1 MGISKGKINQAGY
14 SLIGKGGK
22 LTKDE
27 VNDALRY
34 FRYIH
39 QHPML
44 LFRHTIDRKL
54 KKNGV
59 EALVSQRLKRIPS
72 IIKKLKIQKTMRLSR
87 MQDIGGL
94 RIVVNTVSEVYLI
107 RDEIKKAEQH
117 GNFKFIFANEKDYIK
132 SPQDSGYR
140 SIHLVYKYE
149 KGIPSEKQCRVEV
162 QIRTELHHSWATA
175 VEVVGTYLN
184 QPLKQS
190 FGDARYLDIFKK
202 ISKLFVSLESISL
215 ESKDINYKFVT
226 EVKDDI
232 DNVKLLEKLE
242 NFNIIAKH
250 LDDNAQGQY
259 ALLKMDLRQNTIE
272 ITQYSKAKFKQAN
285 KDYLEMELD
294 NNNKLV
300 EIVLISMQDIQK
312 LKQSYPNYFMDT
324 AEFIKNLNILFKST
338 QRVQK
343 IEEMIDSAKNE
354 QKIALNEM
362 RNGIFGN
369 ILELFNGSKK

>member
-1 MGISKGKINQAGY
+1 MATITKGEIDRV
-14 SLIGKGGK
+14 GGR
-22 LTKDE
+22 L
-27 VNDALRY
+27 VNGSPNEGDNSVLEY
-34 FRYIH
+34 FRSIH
-39 QHPML
+39 QHPMA

-54 KKNGV
+54 KKHKV
-59 EALVSQRLKRIPS
+59 EALVSQRLKRRPS
-72 IIKKLKIQKTMRLSR
+72 IISKLEIQENMNLSR

-94 RIVVNTVSEVYLI
+94 RIVVKTIQEVDLI
-107 RDEIKKAEQH
+107 RNEIRKVEQH
-117 GNFKFIFANEKDYIK
+117 RSFKFIFSNEKDYIK
-132 SPQDSGYR
+132 DPKDSGYR
-140 SIHLVYKYE
+140 SIHMVYIYE
-149 KGIPSEKQCRVEV
+149 KNVLPEEKCRVEI
-162 QIRTELHHSWATA
+162 QIRTQLQHSWATA
-175 VEVVGTYLN
+175 VEVLGTYLN

-190 FGDARYLDIFKK
+190 VGPQEYLDIFKK
-202 ISKLFVSLESISL
+202 ISKLFVSLES
-215 ESKDINYKFVT
+215 KDINHEFVT

-232 DNVKLLEKLE
+232 DNVQLLEKLE

-250 LDDNAQGQY
+250 LDDNVQGQY

-272 ITQYSKAKFKQAN
+272 ITQYSKAKFRQAN